1 MTILAGILSRSSEHL
16 ISENMSQALQALLSR
31 HPQDRVVV
39 EAHSRCIIAKVDIHA
54 FGEPAVRRDA
64 DGSLSMLCGEPLIA
78 DPDSD
83 EAGTR
88 SEDLATIHAACEQA
102 AWASLA
108 RAQGVFAAVHFS
120 PQTLQLTLISDK
132 LGIRPMYYWV
142 SDRYVVFATAMRIIE
157 GLPWVPKELD
167 LRGIT
172 EMTTLAIPLGTRTA
186 YRHVA
191 LMDAAEVIQISPQ
204 QVQRMQYWRWD
215 DVKPT
220 VLETSALLRE
230 AAIRFRRAVVRR
242 NRGDKRTL
250 AFLSGGLDSRA
261 VVAMLRS
268 LDVEVHTFN
277 LSPPGTLDQVLGAQ
291 FAKVAGTFHQDA
303 PMNPDRPAKFA
314 ATLAQAW
321 DRCQARHQRPV
332 ARPQLA
338 WAGDGGSVGGG
349 HIILTKEIVDLL
361 RAGNL
366 DAAILEFLR
375 LERAEVLVRL
385 FKSDL
390 VEQLTGLPFEG
401 VQQELRALHAADPG
415 RSFYLFL
422 MLNDQRRHLAEHFE
436 HTDLHRVELQLPFY
450 DSEFLELMVSSP
462 VDLCLGH
469 GFYNQWLQYLPPS
482 MLQVPWQAYPDHE
495 PCPLPMPE
503 GLRYQWGPQPY
514 FMNFQEAQKQRLLED
529 AGRLLTAKDFPDTI
543 LNKSH
548 LRLATWAY
556 RFGLRET
563 SHVLQSSRTVYQ
575 YAPLQ
580 QCHHQ
585 APVTPRP
592 DRF

>member
-1 MTILAGILSRSSEHL
+1 MTILAGILSRSPEQL
-16 ISENMSQALQALLSR
+16 ISEGMSQALQALLSR
-31 HPQDRVVV
+31 SPQDHVVV
-39 EAHSRCIIAKVDIHA
+39 EAHPHCILAKVDIHA
-54 FGEPAVRRDA
+54 FGEPAVRRGT
-64 DGSLSMLCGEPLIA
+64 DGSVSMLCGEPLFA
-78 DPDSD
+78 DQHSS
-83 EAGTR
+83 ESGTR
-88 SEDLATIHAACEQA
+88 SEDLATIHTACDQT

-108 RAQGVFAAVHFS
+108 RAQGVFSAVHFS
-120 PQTLQLTLISDK
+120 PQTFQLTLISDK
-132 LGIRPMYYWV
+132 LCIRPMYYWV

-167 LRGIT
+167 LRGIV
-172 EMTTLAIPLGTRTA
+172 EMTTLGIPLGSRTA

-191 LMDAAEVIQISPQ
+191 LMNAAEVIQISPQ
-204 QVQRMQYWRWD
+204 HVRRMQYWRWD

-220 VLETSALLRE
+220 LLETSALLQE
-230 AAIRFRRAVVRR
+230 AATRFRRAVVRR

-268 LDVEVHTFN
+268 LDVDVHTFN

-291 FAKVAGTFHQDA
+291 FANVAGAFHQDA
-303 PMNPDRPAKFA
+303 PMNPDADAKYA

-321 DRCQARHQRPV
+321 DTCQARQQQPV

-338 WAGDGGSVGGG
+338 WAGDGGSVGVG
-349 HIILTKEIVDLL
+349 HIILTKEIVALI

-366 DAAILEFLR
+366 DAAINEFLR
-375 LERAEVLVRL
+375 LERAKVLVRL

-390 VEQLTGLPFEG
+390 VDQLTGLPFEG
-401 VQQELRALHAADPG
+401 ILEELRALHAIDPG

-422 MLNDQRRHLAEHFE
+422 MLNDQRRHMAEHFE
-436 HTDLHRVELQLPFY
+436 HIDLHRIEFQLPFY

-462 VDLCLGH
+462 VDLCLEH

-482 MLQVPWQAYPDHE
+482 MVQVPWQAYPGHE
-495 PCPLPMPE
+495 PCPLPMPK

-529 AGRLLTAKDFPDTI
+529 TGRLLTTKDFPDAL
-543 LNKSH
+543 LNKSY

-556 RFGLRET
+556 RFSLRET
-563 SHVLQSSRTVYQ
+563 SHVLQTARTVYR
-575 YAPLQ
+575 YAHRCNRDIIKLL
-580 QCHHQ
+580 
-585 APVTPRP
+585 
-592 DRF
+592 